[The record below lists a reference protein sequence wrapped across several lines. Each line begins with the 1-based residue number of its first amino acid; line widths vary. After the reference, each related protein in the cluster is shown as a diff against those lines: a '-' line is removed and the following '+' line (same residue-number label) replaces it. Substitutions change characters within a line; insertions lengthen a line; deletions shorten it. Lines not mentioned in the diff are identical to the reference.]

1 MPDTSEAKQFAKWY
15 TNKCSYHICS
25 FQCRETGRI
34 QGRDP
39 YGQVL
44 TGINAQLVWNDKC
57 VLGVLL
63 EEIRQQS
70 FEMWSTQIN
79 LMISKSSANFLRKK

>member
-44 TGINAQLVWNDKC
+44 TGINAQLV
-57 VLGVLL
+57 
-63 EEIRQQS
+63 
-70 FEMWSTQIN
+70 
-79 LMISKSSANFLRKK
+79 